1 MTLSFTTV
9 VSSLVNRKQT
19 TSSEH
24 GFSETN
30 LLLGGDDRV
39 NLRPFQ
45 KRPFRHLAGV
55 PPSPECQN
63 QKTAINARHGSSSKR
78 SAHSC
83 LCPPLLPVPEPQRRC
98 REAPCLH
105 RGLSCPSLAHSPAA
119 LPGQLDVTAQ
129 QHPLPGR
136 PHLSGQWLLEPE
148 LPVGPP
154 VSSTGSLQTPPGQEP
169 RLSPWCH
176 TTCLK
181 LGNQATVRLV

>member
-1 MTLSFTTV
+1 MLFFLRRPQVTHGDWARAPGLTGDTDVEPMTLSFTTV

-45 KRPFRHLAGV
+45 KRPFRHLARV

-63 QKTAINARHGSSSKR
+63 QKTAINTRHGSSSKR

-83 LCPPLLPVPEPQRRC
+83 LCPPLPPVPEPQRRC
-98 REAPCLH
+98 CEALCLH

-129 QHPLPGR
+129 PSGT
-136 PHLSGQWLLEPE
+136 LSQGA
-148 LPVGPP
+148 
-154 VSSTGSLQTPPGQEP
+154 
-169 RLSPWCH
+169 H
-176 TTCLK
+176 TCL
-181 LGNQATVRLV
+181 GSGP